1 MSIPTPKSTQQL
13 QNEVTEF
20 DLQTFLPYL
29 VRVFY
34 THVSSAVAQSY
45 APSFGLTPSE
55 WRTLAVLGPGET
67 LSASDIVDR
76 SSITRVHVSRA
87 IKSLQKRGLIRRD
100 IDGLDK
106 RKASVRMTPDGIET
120 YKGIIAPALEV
131 EQALVKDL
139 TEEDILHLIS
149 TMSKINQNAKLIG
162 AESNWD
168 L

>member
-1 MSIPTPKSTQQL
+1 MHIPTQESTKYL
-13 QNEVTEF
+13 HNKAEEF

-45 APSFGLTPSE
+45 VPSFGLTPSE
-55 WRTLAVLGPGET
+55 WRTLAVLGPSET

-76 SSITRVHVSRA
+76 SSVTRVHVSRA

-106 RKASVRMTPDGIET
+106 RKASVRMTADGIET

-131 EQALVKDL
+131 EQALFKGL

-149 TMSKINQNAKLIG
+149 TMSKINQNAELIG
-162 AESNWD
+162 AQSNWD
-168 L
+168 P